1 MVTVSPPNVAQ
12 EVQSTLTRG
21 GQRYDKRYKV
31 IKDKAPEK
39 AHPAYPKDKKYAKKP
54 KPNWRSRECRGWII
68 WPRTVLDTMA
78 PIATLPNKKL

>member
-1 MVTVSPPNVAQ
+1 MVTVSPSTVTQ

-54 KPNWRSRECRGWII
+54 KSN
-68 WPRTVLDTMA
+68 
-78 PIATLPNKKL
+78 